1 MGNEA
6 MNDGRTAA
14 GGFRAWLNQSLA
26 RRFALGT
33 AAGLVVSSVV
43 FLVLFVGMYR
53 QTLEHEKAAAVGQIN
68 SLLRSSLENAMLKR
82 DLDGLRFLVSRL
94 GSQEGIAAVFIT
106 NPAGEIR
113 FASDPAV
120 VGQHYGR
127 EWIDDLDPS
136 TRFLAR
142 DDGREVLRS
151 RVPVRNRPDC
161 RECHGP
167 VETSPV
173 NGVLYVDYDAS
184 TLRAAART
192 TTLVL
197 MGSGALIVLLN
208 LAGGWWFI
216 RRFVITPVQR
226 LARATEGLARGD
238 LGTRAGI
245 AGSDEMA
252 QLGASFDRMAERL
265 EDSTRSLRDHE
276 RFLQDL
282 LDAVPDGVRIL
293 DESYRVLACNR
304 SYRLQVGLPPEGEIA
319 EPCYALSFG
328 RDAPCPPTVM
338 TCPLHEVRSRQ
349 ESVRTLQRH
358 LTRDG
363 RTLDVEIHAAPLRLR
378 RDGREQLV
386 VVESLRDLATQIRY
400 SHEQKLS
407 EVGKLAAGV
416 AHEIH
421 NPLASIRFALHAARG
436 AAQAGQTDEATQH
449 IDLVDHEIDKCIN
462 VSERLLKLSMTSLGE
477 SEIVDVNAAVSETL
491 SLVRWEAEQLGVD
504 IGLHLDPAQPRVLA
518 KESDLRMIALNL
530 AQNALHAMP
539 DGGTLEVRTS
549 RIGDRVEIAVADS
562 GVGIATEDLERIF
575 DPFFS
580 RRADGSQGTGLG
592 LPISR
597 ALARSFHGDI
607 AVESRAGAGA
617 RFTLQ
622 LPEAAASPLL
632 NP

>member
-1 MGNEA
+1 
-6 MNDGRTAA
+6 MNDGRTA
-14 GGFRAWLNQSLA
+14 GGGIGAWLSQSLA

-43 FLVLFVGMYR
+43 FLFLFVGMYR
-53 QTLEHEKAAAVGQIN
+53 QTLEHEKTAAVGQIN

-82 DLDGLRFLVSRL
+82 DLEGLRFLVSRL
-94 GSQEGIAAVFIT
+94 GSQDGIAAVFIT

-113 FASDPAV
+113 FANDLAV
-120 VGQHYGR
+120 LGQHYGR
-127 EWIDDLDPS
+127 EWVADLEPS
-136 TRFLAR
+136 TRFLTR

-167 VETSPV
+167 VEASPV
-173 NGVLYVDYDAS
+173 NGILYVDYDAS
-184 TLRAAART
+184 TLRSAART
-192 TTLVL
+192 TTLLL

-216 RRFVITPVQR
+216 RRFVIAPVQQ
-226 LARATEGLARGD
+226 LAGATEGLARGD
-238 LGTRAGI
+238 LGARAGLAGDDEI
-245 AGSDEMA
+245 AR
-252 QLGASFDRMAERL
+252 LGASFDRMAASL
-265 EDSTRSLRDHE
+265 EESTRLLRDHE

-293 DESYRVLACNR
+293 DEHYRVVACNR
-304 SYRLQVGLPPEGEIA
+304 SYRLQAGLALEGEIA

-338 TCPLHEVRSRQ
+338 TCPLHEVRARQ
-349 ESVRTLQRH
+349 ASVRTLQRH
-358 LTRDG
+358 QSRDG
-363 RTLDVEIHAAPLRLR
+363 GALDVEIYAAPLKVR
-378 RDGREQLV
+378 RDGRDELL
-386 VVESLRDLATQIRY
+386 VVESLRDLATQIQY

-436 AAQAGQTDEATQH
+436 AAQAGRTDEAAQH

-462 VSERLLKLSMTSLGE
+462 VSERLLKLSMTSPGE
-477 SEIVDVNAAVSETL
+477 SGIVDVNVAVSETL
-491 SLVRWEAEQLGVD
+491 SLLRWEAEQLGVRID
-504 IGLHLDPAQPRVLA
+504 LELDASAPRVLA
-518 KESDLRMIALNL
+518 QESDLRMIALNL

-539 DGGTLEVRTS
+539 GGGTLTVRTS
-549 RIGDRVEIAVADS
+549 RVGDRVEILFADT
-562 GVGIATEDLERIF
+562 GVGIAAEDLERIF

-592 LPISR
+592 LSISR
-597 ALARSFHGDI
+597 ALARSFHGDVS
-607 AVESRAGAGA
+607 VESRPGAGSG
-617 RFTLQ
+617 FTLQ

-632 NP
+632 HA

>member
-1 MGNEA
+1 
-6 MNDGRTAA
+6 
-14 GGFRAWLNQSLA
+14 
-26 RRFALGT
+26 
-33 AAGLVVSSVV
+33 
-43 FLVLFVGMYR
+43 MYR

-94 GSQEGIAAVFIT
+94 GGQEGIAAVLIT

-113 FASDPAV
+113 FASDLAV

-127 EWIDDLDPS
+127 EWSADLDPS

-151 RVPVRNRPDC
+151 RVPVRNRPEC

-167 VETSPV
+167 VEVNPV

-184 TLRAAART
+184 ALRAAART

-216 RRFVITPVQR
+216 RRFVISPVQR
-226 LARATEGLARGD
+226 LAQATEGLARGD

-252 QLGASFDRMAERL
+252 QLGASFDHMAARL
-265 EDSTRSLRDHE
+265 EDSTRSLRDHD

-293 DESYRVLACNR
+293 DDSYRVLACNR

-386 VVESLRDLATQIRY
+386 VVESLRDLATQVRY
-400 SHEQKLS
+400 S
-407 EVGKLAAGV
+407 
-416 AHEIH
+416 
-421 NPLASIRFALHAARG
+421 
-436 AAQAGQTDEATQH
+436 DEATQH

-462 VSERLLKLSMTSLGE
+462 VSERLLKLSMTSPGE

-491 SLVRWEAEQLGVD
+491 SLLRWEAEQLGVD
-504 IGLHLDPAQPRVLA
+504 IRLHLDPANPRVLA

-539 DGGTLEVRTS
+539 DGGTLEVRTG

>member
-1 MGNEA
+1 MR
-6 MNDGRTAA
+6 DGDTAVTGLRT
-14 GGFRAWLNQSLA
+14 WLQRSLA

-33 AAGLVVSSVV
+33 ALGLVISSVA

-53 QTLEHEKAAAVGQIN
+53 QTLEHEKVAAVGQIN
-68 SLLRSSLENAMLKR
+68 GLLRSSLENAMLKR

-94 GSQEGIAAVFIT
+94 GSQDDIAGVFIT

-113 FASDPAV
+113 FASDLAV
-120 VGQHYGR
+120 LGRPYGR
-127 EWIDDLDPS
+127 EWIRDLEPS
-136 TRFLAR
+136 TRFLTR
-142 DDGREVLRS
+142 EDGREVLRS
-151 RVPVRNRPDC
+151 RVPVRNRADC

-167 VETSPV
+167 VEASPV
-173 NGVLYVDYDAS
+173 NGILYVDYDAS
-184 TLRAAART
+184 TLRSSART

-216 RRFVITPVQR
+216 RRYVIAPVSQ
-226 LARATEGLARGD
+226 LAGATEDLARGD
-238 LGTRAGI
+238 LGARAGL
-245 AGSDEMA
+245 AGDDEIA
-252 QLGASFDRMAERL
+252 QLGASFDRMAASL
-265 EDSTRSLRDHE
+265 EESTRLLRDHE

-293 DESYRVLACNR
+293 DGRYRVVACNR
-304 SYRLQVGLPPEGEIA
+304 TYRRQAGLPLEGEIA

-328 RDAPCPPTVM
+328 RDTPCPPTVM
-338 TCPLHEVRSRQ
+338 TCPLHEVRARR

-358 LTRDG
+358 QLRG
-363 RTLDVEIHAAPLRLR
+363 GGSLDVEIYAAPLMVR
-378 RDGREQLV
+378 GEEGEQLLV
-386 VVESLRDLATQIRY
+386 LESLRDLATQIRY

-436 AAQAGQTDEATQH
+436 AAEAGRIEDATQH

-462 VSERLLKLSMTSLGE
+462 VSERLLKLSMTSPGE
-477 SEIVDVNAAVSETL
+477 GGIVDVNVAVSETL
-491 SLVRWEAEQLGVD
+491 SLLRWEAEQLGVAID
-504 IGLHLDPAQPRVLA
+504 LELDASAPRVLA
-518 KESDLRMIALNL
+518 QESDLRMIALNL

-539 DGGTLEVRTS
+539 GGGTLAVRT
-549 RIGDRVEIAVADS
+549 RRVGERVEILVEDT
-562 GVGIATEDLERIF
+562 GVGIAAEDLERIF
-575 DPFFS
+575 EPFFS

-597 ALARSFHGDI
+597 TLARSFHGDI
-607 AVESRAGAGA
+607 AVESRPGAGT
-617 RFTLQ
+617 RFTLH
-622 LPEAAASPLL
+622 LPEAAVSPLL
-632 NP
+632 HA

>member
-1 MGNEA
+1 MS
-6 MNDGRTAA
+6 DGDTAA
-14 GGFRAWLNQSLA
+14 AGLRAWLQRSLA

-33 AAGLVVSSVV
+33 ALGLVVSSVV

-53 QTLEHEKAAAVGQIN
+53 QTLEHEKVAAVGQIN

-82 DLDGLRFLVSRL
+82 DLDGLRFLVGRL
-94 GSQEGIAAVFIT
+94 GSQDGIAGVFIT

-113 FASDPAV
+113 FASDRAAL
-120 VGQHYGR
+120 GGHYGR
-127 EWIDDLDPS
+127 ERIADLEPS
-136 TRFLAR
+136 TRFLTR
-142 DDGREVLRS
+142 EDGREVLRS
-151 RVPVRNRPDC
+151 RVPVRNRADC

-167 VETSPV
+167 VESSPV
-173 NGVLYVDYDAS
+173 NGILYVDYDAS
-184 TLRAAART
+184 TLRSAART
-192 TTLVL
+192 TTLLL

-216 RRFVITPVQR
+216 RRFVIAPVQQ
-226 LARATEGLARGD
+226 LAGATEGLARGD
-238 LGTRAGI
+238 LGARADLTGDDEI
-245 AGSDEMA
+245 AR
-252 QLGASFDRMAERL
+252 LGARFDRMAASL
-265 EDSTRSLRDHE
+265 EESTRLLRDHE

-293 DESYRVLACNR
+293 DERYRVVACNR
-304 SYRLQVGLPPEGEIA
+304 SYRLQAGLALEGEIA

-338 TCPLHEVRSRQ
+338 TCPLHEVRARQ

-358 LTRDG
+358 QSRDG
-363 RTLDVEIHAAPLRLR
+363 GALDVEIYAAPLKVH
-378 RDGREQLV
+378 RDGRDEVL
-386 VVESLRDLATQIRY
+386 VVESLRDLATQIQY

-421 NPLASIRFALHAARG
+421 NPLASIRFALHAAR
-436 AAQAGQTDEATQH
+436 AATQAGRTEDATGH

-462 VSERLLKLSMTSLGE
+462 VSERLLKLSMTSPGA
-477 SEIVDVNAAVSETL
+477 SGIVDVNAAVSETL
-491 SLVRWEAEQLGVD
+491 SLLRWEAEQLGVRID
-504 IGLHLDPAQPRVLA
+504 LQLDAGAPRVLA
-518 KESDLRMIALNL
+518 QESDLRMIALNL

-539 DGGTLEVRTS
+539 GGGTLTVRTS
-549 RIGDRVEIAVADS
+549 RVGDRVEILFADT
-562 GVGIATEDLERIF
+562 GVGIAAEDLERIF

-592 LPISR
+592 LSISR

-607 AVESRAGAGA
+607 AVESSAGAGA
-617 RFTLQ
+617 RFTLH

-632 NP
+632 HA

>member
-1 MGNEA
+1 MI
-6 MNDGRTAA
+6 DGGTA
-14 GGFRAWLNQSLA
+14 GTGLRAWLERSLA

-33 AAGLVVSSVV
+33 AAGLLASSVV
-43 FLVLFVGMYR
+43 FLVLFLGMYR
-53 QTLEHEKAAAVGQIN
+53 QTLEHEKTAAVGQIN

-94 GSQEGIAAVFIT
+94 GSQDDIAAVFIT

-113 FASDPAV
+113 FANDPAML
-120 VGQHYGR
+120 GIDYGR
-127 EWIDDLDPS
+127 EWVGDLEPS
-136 TRFLAR
+136 TRFLTR

-151 RVPVRNRPDC
+151 RVPVRNRADC

-167 VETSPV
+167 VEASPV

-184 TLRAAART
+184 TLRTAARN
-192 TTLVL
+192 TTLML
-197 MGSGALIVLLN
+197 MGAGALIVLLN

-216 RRFVITPVQR
+216 RRFVIAPVEK
-226 LARATEGLARGD
+226 LARATEGLAQGD
-238 LGTRAGI
+238 LGMRAGI
-245 AGSDEMA
+245 RGSDEIA
-252 QLGASFDRMAERL
+252 ALGASFDRMAARL
-265 EDSTRSLRDHE
+265 EESTRSLRDHD
-276 RFLQDL
+276 RFLHDL

-293 DESYRVLACNR
+293 DEDYRVLACNR
-304 SYRLQVGLPPEGEIA
+304 SYRRQAGLPLQGDVA

-338 TCPLHEVRSRQ
+338 TCPLIEVRARQ

-358 LTRDG
+358 QSRDG
-363 RTLDVEIHAAPLRLR
+363 GTRDVEIHAAPLHLR
-378 RDGREQLV
+378 RDGRDQLL

-436 AAQAGQTDEATQH
+436 AADAGRTAEAIDH

-462 VSERLLKLSMTSLGE
+462 VSERLLKLSMTSPGE
-477 SEIVDVNAAVSETL
+477 SGIVDVNAAVSETL
-491 SLVRWEAEQLGVD
+491 SLLRWEAEQLGVRIELD
-504 IGLHLDPAQPRVLA
+504 LDPGAPRVLA

-539 DGGTLEVRTS
+539 DGGALDVETR
-549 RIGDRVEIAVADS
+549 RAGDRVQILFADT
-562 GVGIATEDLERIF
+562 GVGIAPEDLERIF

-597 ALARSFHGDI
+597 ALARSFHGDL
-607 AVESRAGAGA
+607 AVESRPGAGS

-632 NP
+632 HA

>member
-1 MGNEA
+1 
-6 MNDGRTAA
+6 MNHGRTAA
-14 GGFRAWLNQSLA
+14 TGLWVWLNRSLA

-33 AAGLVVSSVV
+33 ALGLVASTLL
-43 FLVLFVGMYR
+43 FIVLFQGMYQ
-53 QTLEHEKAAAVGQIN
+53 QTLDHEKRAAVGQVN

-82 DLDGLRFLVSRL
+82 DLDGLRFLVGRL
-94 GSQEGIAAVFIT
+94 GAQDGIAAVFIT

-113 FASDPAV
+113 FANDPGV
-120 VGQHYGR
+120 LGQRYGQ
-127 EWIDDLDPS
+127 EWIGDLEPS
-136 TRFLAR
+136 TRFLTR
-142 DDGREVLRS
+142 EDGREVLRS
-151 RVPVRNRPDC
+151 RLPVRNRADC

-167 VETSPV
+167 ADASPV
-173 NGVLYVDYDAS
+173 NGILYVDYDAS
-184 TLRAAART
+184 ALRSAARS
-192 TTLVL
+192 TTLML
-197 MGSGALIVLLN
+197 MGSGALIVLVN

-216 RRFVITPVQR
+216 RRFVIAPVQQLAAATDR
-226 LARATEGLARGD
+226 LAGGD
-238 LGTRAGI
+238 LGARTGI
-245 AGSDEMA
+245 AGADEIG
-252 QLGASFDRMAERL
+252 QLGASFDRMAARL
-265 EDSTRSLRDHE
+265 EENTRSLRDHE

-293 DESYRVLACNR
+293 DDRYRVVACNR
-304 SYRLQVGLPPEGEIA
+304 SYRLQAGLPLEGAIT

-328 RDAPCPPTVM
+328 RDTPCPPTVI
-338 TCPLHEVRSRQ
+338 TCPLHELGARQ
-349 ESVRTLQRH
+349 ASVRTLHRH
-358 LTRDG
+358 QSLDG
-363 RTLDVEIHAAPLRLR
+363 RTTDVEIYAAVLNVR
-378 RDGREQLV
+378 RDGRDQQL

-436 AAQAGQTDEATQH
+436 AAQAGRIEDATQH

-462 VSERLLKLSMTSLGE
+462 VSERLLKLSMTSSGE
-477 SEIVDVNAAVSETL
+477 SGIVDVNSAVSETL
-491 SLVRWEAEQLGVD
+491 SLLRWEAEQLGVSID
-504 IGLHLDPAQPRVLA
+504 LQLDVSAPRVLA
-518 KESDLRMIALNL
+518 RESDLRMIALNL

-539 DGGTLEVRTS
+539 GGGELAVRTH
-549 RIGDRVEIAVADS
+549 RLGDRVEIAFADT
-562 GVGIATEDLERIF
+562 GVGIAAADLERIF

-607 AVESRAGAGA
+607 AAESRLGAGA
-617 RFTLQ
+617 RFTLH